1 MVDEILGNVEV
12 DLSPV
17 TTFVSKN
24 KLIWN
29 QVLVPNPSM
38 FLVQSFWVNQSNKPK
53 NPLPTLQTLTRL
65 INDSKWFCTN
75 WLTNYRPWNRHLV
88 HPYSMSNISTISLNL
103 KTSDEWSEDILNT
116 EKTFTPTISV
126 FLTLSFIFQQLQLW
140 TGFNRRKR
148 KVRLN

>member
-1 MVDEILGNVEV
+1 MCIRDR
-12 DLSPV
+12 PV
-17 TTFVSKN
+17 TTFVFKN

-29 QVLVPNPSM
+29 QILVPNPRM

-53 NPLPTLQTLTRL
+53 NPLSTLQTLTRL

-75 WLTNYRPWNRHLV
+75 CLTNYRPWNRHLV